1 MSIINNISEIKSTSK
16 KHYEK
21 KERIREYAQSV
32 YNLSDIKEK
41 SKVCCDK
48 KKHRLQK
55 YTWIQ
60 HKNLSENEKE
70 KRRKHVQDPHINFI
84 KE

>member
-1 MSIINNISEIKSTSK
+1 MK
-16 KHYEK
+16 K

-41 SKVCCDK
+41 SKVYYDK

-55 YTWIQ
+55 YA
-60 HKNLSENEKE
+60 
-70 KRRKHVQDPHINFI
+70 
-84 KE
+84 